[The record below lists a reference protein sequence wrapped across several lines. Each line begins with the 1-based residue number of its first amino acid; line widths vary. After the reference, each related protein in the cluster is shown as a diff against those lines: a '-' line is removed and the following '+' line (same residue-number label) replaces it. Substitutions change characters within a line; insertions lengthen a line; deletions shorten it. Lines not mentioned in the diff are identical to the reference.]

1 MILSDLL
8 KALRSGRRG
17 ASCLIVLVA
26 LFPLTQVSFQD
37 PFLNE
42 GQKRLTSNLKLADLV
57 LVGTV
62 VHLGPPPKFKSGGFM
77 ALQEVRY
84 KVDEVLNGVLPAKT
98 SELDV
103 QHVVVG
109 GSRTADPSPE
119 ANRLSPSLFAVGS
132 RLLVIAKRESS
143 MWLGSDEDYGV
154 IAPTD
159 SNLRVIKQFLSQ
171 VSKVSR
177 ELPSIEGR
185 RSQERLAACS
195 VRFRES

>member
-57 LVGTV
+57 FVGTV
-62 VHLGPPPKFKSGGFM
+62 VHVGPPPKFKSGGFM

-84 KVDEVLNGVLPAKT
+84 KVDEVLKGQEPELSPCCGVLFAKT
-98 SELDV
+98 SGLGV

-132 RLLVIAKRESS
+132 RLVVIAKRESS

-154 IAPTD
+154 IAATD
-159 SNLRVIKQFLSQ
+159 SNVAAIKELLNRET
-171 VSKVSR
+171 KSR
-177 ELPSIEGR
+177 KKSR
-185 RSQERLAACS
+185 
-195 VRFRES
+195 